1 MVVEPSPEADLTLAS
16 SGAGANRS
24 CILPDV
30 QLGRTR
36 DWGLLLVL
44 GCALAYAAPLLA
56 TRYFPGLDLP
66 WHGAVVAVMH
76 EGGGDRFLGY
86 FEVDSQFSS
95 YLTLYLLLD
104 ALAYVTGDVAIA
116 MQVVIAGYVVAF
128 AGSARRLLRSFG
140 GDGGLA
146 VLAAPAAYSVT
157 LEFGFLG
164 YALCFPLTFWLW
176 ARAREL
182 DASDHPLRA
191 VAAMF
196 ALTAAIALTHPFAA
210 IVALAG
216 LAVIASLHASLR
228 RAGLALGAAAVGI
241 VPAVIAAMMLAGDAG
256 AGTTPI
262 ATPGAGWWDKL
273 QTQDFVSP
281 VESMAAAPVRL
292 FGFIPDWACFVL
304 VALGI
309 AAALHARGRGGAPLI
324 DRVSVRRS
332 AGYLLLAL
340 TAIYLVTP
348 YTFYWPRHWYG
359 AQPRLLPLIWVVALV
374 ALRMRPGASV
384 RALHAPLAVS
394 LAALAT
400 LIGTSLLPFARE
412 ASDFRAVL
420 EASAPEVKTLGLIE
434 QRWANWRE
442 PPSPWRHAP
451 AWLLAER
458 GGYVSNLVFAAPASG
473 NAGVIVP
480 VRTRADAPAQPASPP
495 TGRAYWFSWEQHAPG
510 WDQFLIRDRDPER
523 RHDYFAGHASQVEL
537 VIQQGR
543 WRLYRRVD

>member
-1 MVVEPSPEADLTLAS
+1 VLA
-16 SGAGANRS
+16 
-24 CILPDV
+24 
-30 QLGRTR
+30 
-36 DWGLLLVL
+36 
-44 GCALAYAAPLLA
+44 CALAYAAPLLA

-86 FEVDSQFSS
+86 FEVETRFSS

-104 ALAYVTGDVAIA
+104 ALVYVSGDVAIA
-116 MQVVIAGYVVAF
+116 MQLVIAGYIVAF
-128 AGSARRLLRSFG
+128 VGGARRLLRSFG

-182 DASDHPLRA
+182 ESATHPLRA
-191 VAAMF
+191 AAAMF

-216 LAVIASLHASLR
+216 VVVIALLHAPLP
-228 RAGLALGAAAVGI
+228 RAGLAVGAAAVG
-241 VPAVIAAMMLAGDAG
+241 VMPAVMAAMALAGNAG

-262 ATPGAGWWDKL
+262 AAPGAGWWDKL

-281 VESMAAAPVRL
+281 IESATAAPVRL

-304 VALGI
+304 VALGL
-309 AAALHARGRGGAPLI
+309 AAALHARWSGGAPAD
-324 DRVSVRRS
+324 DRVLVRRS
-332 AGYLLLAL
+332 AGYLLVLLA
-340 TAIYLVTP
+340 AIYLVTP

-359 AQPRLLPLIWVVALV
+359 AQPRVLPLLWVVALV
-374 ALRMRPGASV
+374 VMRMRPAAPAK
-384 RALHAPLAVS
+384 ALCAPLAVS
-394 LAALAT
+394 MAALVT
-400 LIGTSLLPFARE
+400 LVGTSLLPFARE

-434 QRWANWRE
+434 QPWAHWRE

-458 GGYVSNLVFAAPASG
+458 GGYVSNLTFAAPGSG

-480 VRTRADAPAQPASPP
+480 VRTRDDAPLRPASPP
-495 TGRAYWFSWEQHAPG
+495 AGRAYWFDWEQHAAG
-510 WDQFLIRDRDPER
+510 WDQFLIRDRDPDR
-523 RHDYFAGHASQVEL
+523 RYDYFVGHAGEVAL
-537 VIQQGR
+537 VIEQGR
-543 WRLYRRVD
+543 WRLYRRLR